1 MRKTKLT
8 IIALAFVLVLT
19 AFLAGCG
26 ASSDDKSNTGS
37 ESKGSEV
44 VKIGFLGAK
53 TGGHAIYGL
62 GTLKGMKMAVDEV
75 NAAGGVLGKT
85 LQIVEDDH
93 GSKLEEIP
101 NVVSKYIERDKVVA
115 IIGDPTTGG
124 TKTAAAIANDSKVVL
139 LSAGSTGPGVVEIG
153 EYIFRNTLL
162 DTVGAPATMDYAINE
177 MGWKNVAV
185 ITSINNDYSVGL
197 TGIFKEGIAKHGGTV
212 VIEENIQDGDT
223 DFSAIVT
230 KIKGANP
237 DVIVF
242 SGYYTEGGLIMK
254 EVRRQGMEDVVM
266 VGGDGLQGEDFY
278 KLGEEAVI
286 GSISYAGFSPVDPT
300 PTTAAFIEQFKTKNN
315 GEEPDLFSAQGY
327 DAVMLIV
334 EAMKKANSTDPVEFH
349 KTLAQIKNFDGVSGV
364 TTFQDN
370 REPKKSPVYLLSI
383 QDNNGQLGFDLLR
396 KVAVE

>member
-1 MRKTKLT
+1 
-8 IIALAFVLVLT
+8 
-19 AFLAGCG
+19 
-26 ASSDDKSNTGS
+26 
-37 ESKGSEV
+37 
-44 VKIGFLGAK
+44 
-53 TGGHAIYGL
+53 
-62 GTLKGMKMAVDEV
+62 MAVDEV
-75 NAAGGVLGKT
+75 NAAGGVLGKK
-85 LQIVEDDH
+85 LQIIEEDH

-101 NVVSKYIERDKVVA
+101 NVVSKYVERDKVVA
-115 IIGDPTTGG
+115 IVGDPTTGG
-124 TKTAAAIANDSKVVL
+124 TKTAAPIANEAQVVL

-162 DTVGAPATMDYAINE
+162 DTVAAPATMDYAINE

-197 TGIFKEGIAKHGGTV
+197 SGIFKEAIEKNGGTI

-300 PTTAAFIEQFKTKNN
+300 PTTAAFIDKFKEKYD
-315 GEEPDLFSAQGY
+315 GELPDLFSAQGY
-327 DAVMLIV
+327 DAVKLLV
-334 EAMKKANSTDPVEFH
+334 EAMEKANSTDPLEFH
-349 KTLAQIKNFDGVSGV
+349 KTLAQTKDFDGVSGV
-364 TTFQDN
+364 TTFREN
-370 REPKKSPVYLLSI
+370 REPIKSPVYLLSV
-383 QDNNGQLGFDLLR
+383 QNKDGKLQFDLLK
-396 KVAVE
+396 KVPVKME